1 MMVNFNEEDCVMK
14 KIILLSATALLM
26 SSNANALDLTSLAGK
41 VKSVADEASAKIE
54 SVQNKSDEKSQ
65 EAQNSIMEKINELKE
80 KIANWQASDNAESS
94 EIQKAIADAKAS
106 IEKLMEQ
113 LKVLKA
119 SKSFDLKE
127 KTLEL
132 VEGLFV

>member
-1 MMVNFNEEDCVMK
+1 MSVV
-14 KIILLSATALLM
+14 LL
-26 SSNANALDLTSLAGK
+26 SSNANALDLGSLAGK

-80 KIANWQASDNAESS
+80 KIANWQASDDAESS

-113 LKVLKA
+113 LKVLKG
-119 SKSFDLKE
+119 E
-127 KTLEL
+127 
-132 VEGLFV
+132 

>member
-1 MMVNFNEEDCVMK
+1 MK

-26 SSNANALDLTSLAGK
+26 SSNVNALDLTSLAGK
-41 VKSVADEASAKIE
+41 VKSVADETSAKIE

-106 IEKLMEQ
+106 IENLMKQ
-113 LKVLKA
+113 LKVLKG
-119 SKSFDLKE
+119 E
-127 KTLEL
+127 
-132 VEGLFV
+132 

>member
-1 MMVNFNEEDCVMK
+1 MK
-14 KIILLSATALLM
+14 KVIALVAVALFA
-26 SSNANALDLTSLAGK
+26 SNANAWDLASVANK
-41 VKSVADEASAKIE
+41 VKSVADETSAKIE

-106 IEKLMEQ
+106 IENLMKQ
-113 LKVLKA
+113 LKALQGK
-119 SKSFDLKE
+119 
-127 KTLEL
+127 
-132 VEGLFV
+132 